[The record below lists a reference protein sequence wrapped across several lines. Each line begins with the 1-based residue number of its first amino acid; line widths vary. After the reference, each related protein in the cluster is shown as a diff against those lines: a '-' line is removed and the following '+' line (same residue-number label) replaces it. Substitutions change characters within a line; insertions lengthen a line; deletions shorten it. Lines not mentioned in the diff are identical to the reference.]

1 MRFAKAEYIRA
12 LKDLRAADA
21 EYVRAQAAFELARA
35 RYKDAQTANLN
46 ADTEYQK
53 LLNEYQQL
61 INEARQDTND
71 FISQEI
77 ANRIDS
83 VKKRMELR
91 EKEHA
96 AKMVAAED
104 SLAMAQERLRLTLRN
119 IALYSQSLTPDE
131 QYALMDAVDM
141 YEAAV
146 EATADQTIVVLQAQR
161 TLDSL
166 QMVREVGPDT
176 AYDKSSKA
184 YIGQVDKW
192 KKDIE
197 TKQVEQALVA
207 AILLAVPD
215 SLVYDDVDGWKAQID
230 ALVKDST
237 ELEYNKY
244 QVTTDIAQYY
254 VNYVHDG
261 VTKFNEAAQAW
272 IDKNGANATEKLT
285 PAEKTDYNNGTAPS
299 KATYTSTNA
308 PVIAIPAFDDL
319 KAASSAAYAKFVY
332 LLNSYEKK
340 SPADSWSTDKNI
352 IHVSNDTMY
361 VTANQS
367 MKAFVMGAADATKD
381 SLTYQTKTK
390 DGKKDSVL
398 LKAMY
403 GIDGAVSVLERDKVL
418 DKTAGSKDTAELRQ
432 IRDDAKEAWETDRE
446 ILIKGLASY
455 QPYIDALAAYEAA
468 ASDAASA
475 EGNMKKALDTLTSAF
490 KSVNGTAKL
499 STNDSVRILAAF
511 KDFAAARET
520 YLEYTFSGEGHDST
534 YFVYS
539 KGKGVGDKPIM
550 DSVKF
555 VDLSF
560 TDLAKGVYNWDA
572 VSTGSEGDKNYP
584 YGTPD
589 TYVTTGAV
597 AFANI
602 ANQLLGAKAA
612 ALMST
617 ITSAGWDVMGNDSEQ
632 TINDGTNYTAFF
644 KTYKWDYTDKR
655 IEDLA
660 GNPVES
666 SALETAKE
674 NVIKAV
680 KAYVG
685 VYNRFWGVTAIADYT
700 TVEAAYD
707 LYFAAADKDKADYLK
722 GNKKK
727 SIKGAEPTVNE
738 YLPYKAGAYSFDTFN
753 TPTNVVSYVTNNT
766 NKMVDWSNA
775 MGAILGS
782 VEYAI
787 TGGTACTDGHEFQDG
802 TNGYVTETKT
812 FGTSSARTEFYSY
825 MKAEWDYQVS
835 LQDFDSD
842 LAKIKA
848 WVMEVRMAFEADEA
862 QAGIFDEEKYNAAV
876 TKFNAAKAKV
886 DAWKAAAKAYTG
898 AEVTPR
904 KIVGTYPDP
913 ASITWK
919 TDGTGRFEL
928 AEYSDF
934 TPNTATGEW
943 VSKIGGKTFG
953 GTQLEL
959 AKEIFPEFPA
969 KLKEWSEAIAQ
980 TEDLLQHYHILLQS
994 AKDAYFAAAKAN
1006 NELVQNKDKVD
1017 PANFDQLV
1025 KNYQDANKRYRERL
1039 VGIIEKLQG
1048 QIETLEERIAK
1059 FNQGIPQL
1067 DILIAEA
1074 EKDLK
1079 VESARLKGYEEALAY
1094 AKANLDHLLEYI
1106 KSLDANFVV
1115 PAFDPTKII

>member
-1 MRFAKAEYIRA
+1 
-12 LKDLRAADA
+12 
-21 EYVRAQAAFELARA
+21 
-35 RYKDAQTANLN
+35 
-46 ADTEYQK
+46 
-53 LLNEYQQL
+53 
-61 INEARQDTND
+61 
-71 FISQEI
+71 
-77 ANRIDS
+77 
-83 VKKRMELR
+83 
-91 EKEHA
+91 
-96 AKMVAAED
+96 VAA
-104 SLAMAQERLRLTLRN
+104 L
-119 IALYSQSLTPDE
+119 
-131 QYALMDAVDM
+131 
-141 YEAAV
+141 
-146 EATADQTIVVLQAQR
+146 
-161 TLDSL
+161 
-166 QMVREVGPDT
+166 
-176 AYDKSSKA
+176 
-184 YIGQVDKW
+184 
-192 KKDIE
+192 
-197 TKQVEQALVA
+197 
-207 AILLAVPD
+207 LLAVPD
-215 SLVYDDVDGWKAQID
+215 SLNYEDVNAWKEQID
-230 ALVKDST
+230 QLEKDSAAV
-237 ELEYNKY
+237 EYNKY
-244 QVTTDIAQYY
+244 QNKIEMANYYTTYIHDNVAYFDTVTARWKREH
-254 VNYVHDG
+254 V
-261 VTKFNEAAQAW
+261 AP
-272 IDKNGANATEKLT
+272 T
-285 PAEKTDYNNGTAPS
+285 PVQEPNRDDS
-299 KATYTSTNA
+299 KYWTQNA
-308 PVIAIPAFDDL
+308 PVIAIPVFDDL
-319 KAASSAAYAKFVY
+319 KAVSSAAYQKFVY

-381 SLTYQTKTK
+381 SLEYKTKTK
-390 DGKKDSVL
+390 DGKKDSIT

-572 VSTGSEGDKNYP
+572 VSTGSQGDKNYP

-589 TYVTTGAV
+589 TYVGTGAV
-597 AFANI
+597 GFANI

-617 ITSAGWDVMGNDSEQ
+617 ITAAGWDVMGNDSEQ

-700 TVEAAYD
+700 TVEDAYD

-722 GNKKK
+722 GNTKK

-787 TGGTACTDGHEFQDG
+787 TGGTAFTDGHEFQDG

-862 QAGIFDEEKYNAAV
+862 QAGQFKEGDYNRDVNSYNTYKTNKATYEAALKEFTGSAKQNPVTIGATVATPDQFKNVNEVLLRAYVGTSEVAGGLVKDKTSFDEYPGEWNAKLGGQQLEMAKELFPEYPEKIAEWYEEQKEV
-876 TKFNAAKAKV
+876 KDVLEHYHVLINAAKEAYY
-886 DAWKAAAKAYTG
+886 AAAVIAGENVDNAGNWDALVENYTQ
-898 AEVTPR
+898 A
-904 KIVGTYPDP
+904 
-913 ASITWK
+913 
-919 TDGTGRFEL
+919 
-928 AEYSDF
+928 
-934 TPNTATGEW
+934 NT
-943 VSKIGGKTFG
+943 
-953 GTQLEL
+953 
-959 AKEIFPEFPA
+959 
-969 KLKEWSEAIAQ
+969 
-980 TEDLLQHYHILLQS
+980 
-994 AKDAYFAAAKAN
+994 
-1006 NELVQNKDKVD
+1006 
-1017 PANFDQLV
+1017 
-1025 KNYQDANKRYRERL
+1025 NYRNRL
-1039 VGIIEKLQG
+1039 VGIIEDLQG
-1048 QIETLEERIAK
+1048 EIETLEERIAK

-1067 DILIAEA
+1067 DIRIAEA
-1074 EKDLK
+1074 EKALAIAK
-1079 VESARLKGYEEALAY
+1079 TKLEGYEQVLAY
-1094 AKANLDHLLEYI
+1094 AKANLDHMLEYI
-1106 KSLDANFVV
+1106 KSLDAEYVIFTDNEV
-1115 PAFDPTKII
+1115 K